1 MDRRL
6 SVRAMRVMEFQVCQR
21 RARGRATRRVVML
34 GDSVYGAYLDKEQ
47 ALLDA
52 VDAARD
58 ALQSGRKAR
67 VWLKDRSNAA
77 CVFEVER
84 QEPGGFIRA
93 VKSRV
98 ARASRSCWSA
108 QPMEGKASSF
118 HGISSHLKSLTSRLS
133 NPAWMASSRSRAR

>member
-1 MDRRL
+1 
-6 SVRAMRVMEFQVCQR
+6 
-21 RARGRATRRVVML
+21 ML

-77 CVFEVER
+77 HVFEVEPSR
-84 QEPGGFIRA
+84 TGRIYPGGEVPR
-93 VKSRV
+93 
-98 ARASRSCWSA
+98 RASFAVVLER
-108 QPMEGKASSF
+108 PTYGGK
-118 HGISSHLKSLTSRLS
+118 G
-133 NPAWMASSRSRAR
+133 